1 MSQLSHNAHPG
12 MTFSKRRLAASFKAA
27 CTLLLLLI
35 VSSFAMAAERLPSSQ
50 EYPIKAAFL
59 YNFTKYVEWPST
71 AHTNAQS
78 PIVITVLGKN
88 PFGSALEAIVEG
100 RSVNGRRVVV
110 RYATDIE
117 SIKPSHILFIPKSE
131 NSVTGNVIESLKGQ
145 PILIV
150 GESDEFKK
158 ARGMVNLSVESS
170 QVRFEINIAAAEAVH
185 LKISSQLQKLAKE
198 ITRR

>member
-1 MSQLSHNAHPG
+1 MSPFSHITPHR
-12 MTFSKRRLAASFKAA
+12 MIFKQRRPAAFFKAA
-27 CTLLLLLI
+27 CTLLLLLF
-35 VSSFAMAAERLPSSQ
+35 VSFCATAAERLPASR

-59 YNFTKYVEWPST
+59 YNFTKYVEWPSV

-78 PIVITVLGKN
+78 PIVITILGKN
-88 PFGSALEAIVEG
+88 PFGSALESIVEG

-117 SIKPSHILFIPKSE
+117 TIKPSHILFIPKSE
-131 NSVTGNVIESLKGQ
+131 NSITGNVIESLKGQ

-158 ARGMVNLSVESS
+158 ERGMVNLSVESS

-198 ITRR
+198 ITRN